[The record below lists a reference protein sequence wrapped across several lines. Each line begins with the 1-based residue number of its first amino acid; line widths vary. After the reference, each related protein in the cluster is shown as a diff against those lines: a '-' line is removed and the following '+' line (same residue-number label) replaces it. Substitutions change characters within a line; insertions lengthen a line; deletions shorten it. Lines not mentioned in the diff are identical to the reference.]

1 MSKGTL
7 EVSAGMAKEPAR
19 HSLIVDLVI
28 RLVKEKPLGTIG
40 GAIVLML
47 LLAGILANFLA
58 PYGMNDF
65 SLSSRLDSP
74 SAQHIL
80 GTDNLGR
87 DLLSRIIYG
96 ARISMYVGLGG
107 SILYTLIAVTIG
119 VLSGFI
125 GGKFDL
131 IAQRFVDGFMCF
143 PPLVLYLTIMAL
155 VGAGLVQVILVL
167 GTVAGITGS
176 RVIRSAV
183 IGIKQNMYV
192 EAARSIGSSP
202 RRMLIRHILPNITA
216 PIIIMFTIHVGQFI
230 LAEATLSF
238 LGFGIPP
245 PTPSWGGMLSGA
257 GRQFMYLA
265 PWIALWPGAALAIA
279 VYGVN
284 MLGDALRDLL
294 DPRMRGGVGRYRTAK
309 VKKARS

>member
-1 MSKGTL
+1 M
-7 EVSAGMAKEPAR
+7 EVSAGVAKKQAK
-19 HSLIVDLVI
+19 HSFIVDLVI
-28 RLVKEKPLGTIG
+28 RLVKEKPLGIIG
-40 GAIVLML
+40 GVIVLML
-47 LLAGILANFLA
+47 LLVGILANFLA
-58 PYGMNDF
+58 PYGMNDL
-65 SLSSRLDSP
+65 SLADRLDSP
-74 SAQHIL
+74 STQHIM

-107 SILYTLIAVTIG
+107 SILYTLIAITIG

-131 IAQRFVDGFMCF
+131 IVQRFVDGFMCF
-143 PPLVLYLTIMAL
+143 PPLVLYLTIMSLA
-155 VGAGLVQVILVL
+155 GPGLVQVILVL

-192 EAARSIGSSP
+192 EAARTLGSSP
-202 RRMLIRHILPNITA
+202 GRMLIRHILPNIMA
-216 PIIIMFTIHVGQFI
+216 PIIIMFTVHVGQFI

-265 PWIALWPGAALAIA
+265 PWMALWPGTALAIA
-279 VYGVN
+279 VYGIN